1 MAGMFFN
8 PLGFDVIFK
17 MILDTTNSYWIT
29 TGIFYGIALS
39 FFGLY
44 FLFREK
50 NEN

>member
-1 MAGMFFN
+1 
-8 PLGFDVIFK
+8 
-17 MILDTTNSYWIT
+17 MILDATNSYWIT